1 LKEILSRCQNNPSAA
16 HIDTETSDLK
26 MNRSQLSILLAIAVA
41 GAAVAAWL
49 GGCGGSGSQAASTTA
64 AGAASTTPLPAPEPP
79 SPPGQTQP
87 QEQAAAYGPASK
99 YSQSV
104 GVLIDGI
111 QLKDIRWS
119 DHGAFFR
126 VVFDMATPDG
136 RPLLQVPHAQAS
148 LSGDGKSI
156 RVVLGGIRSLGD
168 SARVHTDELKVGGGL
183 VTTIDR
189 LPALDDQSVV
199 YGIYVTKPAS
209 FALAGIGSPG
219 RIVVDIIK

>member
-1 LKEILSRCQNNPSAA
+1 
-16 HIDTETSDLK
+16 

-156 RVVLGGIRSLGD
+156 RVMLGGIRSLGD

-199 YGIYVTKPAS
+199 YGIYVTKPVT

>member
-1 LKEILSRCQNNPSAA
+1 
-16 HIDTETSDLK
+16 

-41 GAAVAAWL
+41 GVAVAAWL
-49 GGCGGSGSQAASTTA
+49 GGCGGSADSQAASTAA
-64 AGAASTTPLPAPEPP
+64 AGAASTTPLPAPEPTT

-99 YSQSV
+99 YAQSV

-126 VVFDMATPDG
+126 IVFDIATPDG

-148 LSGDGKSI
+148 LSGDGKSV

>member
-1 LKEILSRCQNNPSAA
+1 
-16 HIDTETSDLK
+16 

-41 GAAVAAWL
+41 GAATVAVLL
-49 GGCGGSGSQAASTTA
+49 GGCGGGSPNQAASTTA
-64 AGAASTTPLPAPEPP
+64 TGAASTTPLPAPEPP
-79 SPPGQTQP
+79 SGQTQP

-119 DHGAFFR
+119 DQGAFFR

-136 RPLLQVPHAQAS
+136 KPLLQVPHAQAS

-156 RVVLGGIRSLGD
+156 RVALGGIRSLGG
-168 SARVHTDELKVGGGL
+168 SARVHTDELKVGGSL
-183 VTTIDR
+183 VTTIDQIHA
-189 LPALDDQSVV
+189 PDDQTV
-199 YGIYVTKPAS
+199 IYDIHITKPSA

>member
-1 LKEILSRCQNNPSAA
+1 
-16 HIDTETSDLK
+16 

-199 YGIYVTKPAS
+199 YGIYVTKPVT